1 MNFLELQNKV
11 EEVHQTVANYAV
23 KQVNFALTIR
33 NWLIGFY
40 IVEYEQSGNDRAK
53 YGENLLITL
62 AKELK
67 LRGLKGF
74 SDRSLRQYRQFYI
87 TYPQIWQTVSAKLK
101 VIGFNTDESLFNK
114 QLTYENDE
122 LMLPIDTLVGQLS
135 FSHFIELLRLDTDL
149 KRRFYEV
156 EAVKNNWSVRE
167 LERAIDTLLFERTGL
182 SKNKHAV
189 IKKIKDGQSTQ
200 SLDIIKNP
208 YILEFLGIEEKP
220 EYTESDLETAIIN
233 HLQQFLTEL
242 GRGFCFEAR
251 QKRITFDN
259 THYRID
265 LVFYHRILKCHV
277 LIDLKLGKFSHA
289 DSGQMNLYLNYFKKN
304 EMVDGDNQPIGIIL
318 CADKD
323 ESLVEFALG
332 GLSNEIFVSEY
343 LLQLPDKK
351 LLQEFISK
359 ELK

>member
-149 KRRFYEV
+149 KRRF
-156 EAVKNNWSVRE
+156 
-167 LERAIDTLLFERTGL
+167 
-182 SKNKHAV
+182 
-189 IKKIKDGQSTQ
+189 
-200 SLDIIKNP
+200 
-208 YILEFLGIEEKP
+208 
-220 EYTESDLETAIIN
+220 
-233 HLQQFLTEL
+233 
-242 GRGFCFEAR
+242 C
-251 QKRITFDN
+251 
-259 THYRID
+259 
-265 LVFYHRILKCHV
+265 
-277 LIDLKLGKFSHA
+277 
-289 DSGQMNLYLNYFKKN
+289 
-304 EMVDGDNQPIGIIL
+304 
-318 CADKD
+318 
-323 ESLVEFALG
+323 
-332 GLSNEIFVSEY
+332 
-343 LLQLPDKK
+343 
-351 LLQEFISK
+351 
-359 ELK
+359 